1 MMDELQGFLE
11 KIKSEDAQI
20 RYAAWRAA
28 GPRGA
33 AAIGPLAELIGS
45 TDRGVA
51 KAAREAL
58 QNITHYAARP
68 GAQKEARAA
77 SAELLKVAASTAQ
90 KAVRA
95 EALNFLGFVGD
106 DRAVPGIRK
115 LLADADVR
123 DEARMALERIPGNA
137 SLQALQR
144 AHKSAPEDFKPNLE
158 QSLHNR
164 RLTPATAGIK

>member
-1 MMDELQGFLE
+1 MDELQEFLE
-11 KIKSEDAQI
+11 KIKSEEADL

-33 AAIGPLAELIGS
+33 AAVGPLTELMS
-45 TDRGVA
+45 SSDRGVA
-51 KAAREAL
+51 KAAHEAM
-58 QNITHYAARP
+58 QHITHYAARP
-68 GAQKEARAA
+68 GAQKEARAV
-77 SAELLKVAASTAQ
+77 SVELLKVAASTAP
-90 KAVRA
+90 KMVRA

-115 LLADADVR
+115 LLANADVR

-137 SLQALQR
+137 SLRALQQSL
-144 AHKSAPEDFKPNLE
+144 KSAPEDFKPNLE